1 MIYSGSKESALQSPE
16 CPTPEPAQSR
26 AQRRHVI
33 LPSRPFD
40 LLGSWGYLLP
50 ALAAGKSG
58 EDSEPPTR
66 TLWSCGM
73 LQAISCIMEFPLC
86 FLGEINRKN
95 IVPNSMTH
103 CLALP
108 APAAP
113 TQAAAQSSAALRGV
127 WDLGMCCMEPQAAEK
142 DWTCAPSSSTHLSQ
156 AWLIPNH
163 FLPSFQPHS

>member
-1 MIYSGSKESALQSPE
+1 MIYFGSKESALQSPE
-16 CPTPEPAQSR
+16 RPAPEPGQSR
-26 AQRRHVI
+26 AKRRHVI

-73 LQAISCIMEFPLC
+73 LQAISWIMEFSLC
-86 FLGEINRKN
+86 FLGDINRKN
-95 IVPNSMTH
+95 IVPMSMTH
-103 CLALP
+103 CSALA

-113 TQAAAQSSAALRGV
+113 TQAAAQRLSCSLPWSLGS
-127 WDLGMCCMEPQAAEK
+127 WDVLHGATGC
-142 DWTCAPSSSTHLSQ
+142 
-156 AWLIPNH
+156 
-163 FLPSFQPHS
+163 